1 MVKIFVGK
9 LSDEVTSEDLRS
21 LFEQAGTVDSAD
33 RVHGKDI
40 GFVHMPNEK
49 EAFLAV
55 RYSYSKKK
63 YLRRPLTTA
72 FYQFPINSSL
82 SSHKNVLS

>member
-55 RYSYSKKK
+55 RYSYSKKIFK
-63 YLRRPLTTA
+63 KTINNSIAL
-72 FYQFPINSSL
+72 YQL
-82 SSHKNVLS
+82 

>member
-55 RYSYSKKK
+55 RYSVSKNIFKK
-63 YLRRPLTTA
+63 T
-72 FYQFPINSSL
+72 INNSIISV
-82 SSHKNVLS
+82 SY

>member
-55 RYSYSKKK
+55 R
-63 YLRRPLTTA
+63 
-72 FYQFPINSSL
+72 
-82 SSHKNVLS
+82 

>member
-9 LSDEVTSEDLRS
+9 LSDDVTSEDLRS

-55 RYSYSKKK
+55 RYSYSKNLYQKTITTH
-63 YLRRPLTTA
+63 YIIFLLTCHLPALRMC
-72 FYQFPINSSL
+72 
-82 SSHKNVLS
+82 

>member
-9 LSDEVTSEDLRS
+9 LSDDVTSEDLRS

-49 EAFLAV
+49 EALLAV
-55 RYSYSKKK
+55 RYSCYSKI
-63 YLRRPLTTA
+63 L
-72 FYQFPINSSL
+72 YQKTIYNSIISF
-82 SSHKNVLS
+82 SY

>member
-72 FYQFPINSSL
+72 LYQFPINSSL
-82 SSHKNVLS
+82 YSHP

>member
-55 RYSYSKKK
+55 RYSYSKTLFKK
-63 YLRRPLTTA
+63 T
-72 FYQFPINSSL
+72 INNSIISV
-82 SSHKNVLS
+82 SY

>member
-9 LSDEVTSEDLRS
+9 LSDDVTSEDLRS

-49 EAFLAV
+49 EALLAV
-55 RYSYSKKK
+55 RYSYSKF
-63 YLRRPLTTA
+63 YIRRPFTTA
-72 FYQFPINSSL
+72 LYHFPINFSPPSF
-82 SSHKNVLS
+82 KYVLS

>member
-55 RYSYSKKK
+55 RCSYSKKLFK
-63 YLRRPLTTA
+63 RT
-72 FYQFPINSSL
+72 INNGIISVSY
-82 SSHKNVLS
+82 

>member
-9 LSDEVTSEDLRS
+9 LSDDVTSEDLRS

-49 EAFLAV
+49 EALLAV
-55 RYSYSKKK
+55 RYSYN
-63 YLRRPLTTA
+63 YRRPFTTVL
-72 FYQFPINSSL
+72 YHFPINFSPPSF
-82 SSHKNVLS
+82 KNVLS

>member
-55 RYSYSKKK
+55 RYSYSKK
-63 YLRRPLTTA
+63 LTTA
-72 FYQFPINSSL
+72 LYQFPINSSP
-82 SSHKNVLS
+82 SCPKNVLS